1 VALMTRRSTGSAVPA
16 PPPSAEPSG
25 FLSRIPK
32 PRTVALAIG
41 AGRTVLGT
49 AFLLD
54 PARSVRLM
62 GVDAA
67 TANRMTWMAQM
78 MAVRDA
84 VIGAGTLAAA
94 ARGGGTGWLV
104 GGAVADL
111 VDATA
116 IGKAVQD
123 GRLRGAVP
131 TLVSAGAVGLA
142 GIALVAAAGNKRR
155 R

>member
-1 VALMTRRSTGSAVPA
+1 MA
-16 PPPSAEPSG
+16 
-25 FLSRIPK
+25 F
-32 PRTVALAIG
+32 AIG

-54 PARSVRLM
+54 PVRSVRFM

-84 VIGAGTLAAA
+84 VIGAGTLGAA
-94 ARGGGTGWLV
+94 ARGEGAAWLI
-104 GGAVADL
+104 GGAVADF
-111 VDATA
+111 VDAVA

-123 GRLRGAVP
+123 GRLKGAVP
-131 TLVSAGAVGLA
+131 TMVSVGAVGLA
-142 GIALVAAAGNKRR
+142 GIALVAAIGARR
-155 R
+155 QR